1 MIMPIQEKEMQKT
14 APQEEKLPE
23 NNERPAQKLLPFLQE
38 KADFHQSRINTINE
52 KIAVRSDKIARN
64 EAKIE
69 QLSAKADRL
78 EDKNAMLKAT
88 MGSFPGIRQIIE
100 ANERKIKEIREE
112 KIPNRQN
119 RISGH
124 QDKITQLSK
133 KRDTMSH
140 KLNRV
145 IALSDTIKSFS
156 IGVNKERRAVFT
168 DAMHRLKQATTDCLN
183 DKKNSLEEKRA
194 LLYEAYSKPETSAV
208 DKIQLQS
215 KINAISSKIETLE
228 NKLQKISRQ
237 ASVPVKQDAGITETR
252 MQAAEKQLNAMAEQE
267 NAPVPNMAESV
278 ITEDSNYLRN
288 AEMAMEDD
296 YNSIDGIINNGRKE
310 KPESYS
316 VTEPV
321 SQNSYSEQSG
331 KINPEFYQSLS
342 KEDRKIEVML
352 PKQAEKV
359 MEQLTSAGIAFS
371 AVMRQNGKTAVTVD
385 KKNAETLKSIMQS
398 AFQEMKQESKAVRH
412 QSGDDHAEAHEE
424 RKVAESQSV
433 KSINPDYFKFLTRE
447 NRSIHVETVAVGKK
461 VMDQL
466 EEKGVAYSAVERK
479 NHSVA
484 ITVSKADEQAYQQIS
499 GAVKAER
506 AAQYVNP
513 DFYKALPKEQ
523 RATQR
528 MSQKQAE
535 STMQKLDQKGI
546 AYSAVLHG
554 EKSAVTVEKKHTA
567 AAFMSRASLKRE
579 AQRISSKGNR
589 EQSPSRKQGLE
600 Q

>member
-1 MIMPIQEKEMQKT
+1 MIMPIQEKEMQKA
-14 APQEEKLPE
+14 APQEEMLPE

-38 KADFHQSRINTINE
+38 KADFHQSRINIINE

-112 KIPNRQN
+112 KILNRQN

-133 KRDTMSH
+133 KRDTISH

-156 IGVNKERRAVFT
+156 IGANKERRAVFT

-183 DKKNSLEEKRA
+183 DKKNGLEEKRA

-237 ASVPVKQDAGITETR
+237 SSVPVKQDAGITETW

-310 KPESYS
+310 ESESYS
-316 VTEPV
+316 ETEPV

-359 MEQLTSAGIAFS
+359 MEQLTGAGVAFS
-371 AVMRQNGKTAVTVD
+371 AVVRQNGKTAVTVD
-385 KKNAETLKSIMQS
+385 KKNAETLKSMMQS
-398 AFQEMKQESKAVRH
+398 AFHEMKQESKAVRH
-412 QSGDDHAEAHEE
+412 QLDDDHAKAHEE
-424 RKVAESQSV
+424 RKAAESQSV
-433 KSINPDYFKFLTRE
+433 KSINPDYFKSLTRE

-466 EEKGVAYSAVERK
+466 EEKGIAYSAVERR

-546 AYSAVLHG
+546 TYSAVLHG

-579 AQRISSKGNR
+579 AQRISNKGNR

>member
-1 MIMPIQEKEMQKT
+1 MIMPIQEKEMQK
-14 APQEEKLPE
+14 AVPQEEKLPE
-23 NNERPAQKLLPFLQE
+23 NSERPAQKLLPFLQE
-38 KADFHQSRINTINE
+38 KADFHQSRINTTNE

-64 EAKIE
+64 KAKIE

-252 MQAAEKQLNAMAEQE
+252 IQAAEKQLNAMAEQE

-310 KPESYS
+310 EPESYS

-331 KINPEFYQSLS
+331 KINPEFYQALS
-342 KEDRKIEVML
+342 KEDWKIEVML

-398 AFQEMKQESKAVRH
+398 AFQEMKQESKDVRH

-424 RKVAESQSV
+424 RKVTESQSV
-433 KSINPDYFKFLTRE
+433 KSINPDYFKSLTRE

-466 EEKGVAYSAVERK
+466 EEKGVAYSAVERRK
-479 NHSVA
+479 HSVA

-499 GAVKAER
+499 GAVKAEK

>member
-1 MIMPIQEKEMQKT
+1 MIMPIQEKEMQKA
-14 APQEEKLPE
+14 APQAEKLPE
-23 NNERPAQKLLPFLQE
+23 NSKRPAQKLLPFLQE
-38 KADFHQSRINTINE
+38 KADFHQSRINIINE

-316 VTEPV
+316 ETEPV

-412 QSGDDHAEAHEE
+412 QSGDDHAETHEE

-433 KSINPDYFKFLTRE
+433 KSINPDYFKSLTRE

-461 VMDQL
+461 VRDQL

>member
-1 MIMPIQEKEMQKT
+1 MIMPIQEKEMQKA
-14 APQEEKLPE
+14 APQEEKPLE
-23 NNERPAQKLLPFLQE
+23 NSERPAQKLLPFLQE
-38 KADFHQSRINTINE
+38 KADFHQSRINIINE

-133 KRDTMSH
+133 KRDTISH

-156 IGVNKERRAVFT
+156 IGANKERRAVFT

-183 DKKNSLEEKRA
+183 DKKNSREEKRA

-215 KINAISSKIETLE
+215 KINVISGKIETLE

-237 ASVPVKQDAGITETR
+237 SAAPVKQDAGITETR

-278 ITEDSNYLRN
+278 IAEDSNYLRN

-310 KPESYS
+310 EPESYS
-316 VTEPV
+316 ETEPV
-321 SQNSYSEQSG
+321 SQNSYLEQSG

-352 PKQAEKV
+352 PRQAEKV
-359 MEQLTSAGIAFS
+359 MEQLTGAGIAFS
-371 AVMRQNGKTAVTVD
+371 AVVRQNGKTAVTVD

-398 AFQEMKQESKAVRH
+398 AFQEMKQESKAVQH
-412 QSGDDHAEAHEE
+412 QLNNDHAEAHEE
-424 RKVAESQSV
+424 RKAAESQPV
-433 KSINPDYFKFLTRE
+433 KSINPDYFKSLTRE

-466 EEKGVAYSAVERK
+466 KGVAYSAVERR

-506 AAQYVNP
+506 TAQYVNP

-579 AQRISSKGNR
+579 AQRISGKGNR

>member
-1 MIMPIQEKEMQKT
+1 MQT
-14 APQEEKLPE
+14 
-23 NNERPAQKLLPFLQE
+23 
-38 KADFHQSRINTINE
+38 
-52 KIAVRSDKIARN
+52 
-64 EAKIE
+64 
-69 QLSAKADRL
+69 
-78 EDKNAMLKAT
+78 
-88 MGSFPGIRQIIE
+88 
-100 ANERKIKEIREE
+100 
-112 KIPNRQN
+112 
-119 RISGH
+119 
-124 QDKITQLSK
+124 
-133 KRDTMSH
+133 
-140 KLNRV
+140 
-145 IALSDTIKSFS
+145 
-156 IGVNKERRAVFT
+156 
-168 DAMHRLKQATTDCLN
+168 
-183 DKKNSLEEKRA
+183 
-194 LLYEAYSKPETSAV
+194 
-208 DKIQLQS
+208 
-215 KINAISSKIETLE
+215 
-228 NKLQKISRQ
+228 
-237 ASVPVKQDAGITETR
+237 
-252 MQAAEKQLNAMAEQE
+252 AEKQLNAMAEQE

-310 KPESYS
+310 EPESYFE
-316 VTEPV
+316 TEPV

-331 KINPEFYQSLS
+331 KINPE
-342 KEDRKIEVML
+342 
-352 PKQAEKV
+352 V
-359 MEQLTSAGIAFS
+359 MEQLTGAGIVFS
-371 AVMRQNGKTAVTVD
+371 AVVRQNGKTAVTVD
-385 KKNAETLKSIMQS
+385 KKNAETLKSMMQS
-398 AFQEMKQESKAVRH
+398 AFQEMKQESKAVQH
-412 QSGDDHAEAHEE
+412 QSDDDHAEAHEE
-424 RKVAESQSV
+424 RKAAESQSV
-433 KSINPDYFKFLTRE
+433 KSINPDYFKSLTRE

-466 EEKGVAYSAVERK
+466 EEKGIAYSAVERR

-554 EKSAVTVEKKHTA
+554 EKSAVTVEKKHTT
-567 AAFMSRASLKRE
+567 AAFMSRANLKRE
-579 AQRISSKGNR
+579 AQRISSKGKR

>member
-1 MIMPIQEKEMQKT
+1 
-14 APQEEKLPE
+14 
-23 NNERPAQKLLPFLQE
+23 
-38 KADFHQSRINTINE
+38 
-52 KIAVRSDKIARN
+52 
-64 EAKIE
+64 
-69 QLSAKADRL
+69 
-78 EDKNAMLKAT
+78 

-156 IGVNKERRAVFT
+156 IGANKKRRAVFT

-183 DKKNSLEEKRA
+183 DKKNSLEEKRS

-237 ASVPVKQDAGITETR
+237 SSVPVKQDAGITETR

-278 ITEDSNYLRN
+278 IAEDSNYLRN

-310 KPESYS
+310 EPESYS
-316 VTEPV
+316 VTESV

-352 PKQAEKV
+352 PRQAEKV
-359 MEQLTSAGIAFS
+359 MEQLTGAGIAFS
-371 AVMRQNGKTAVTVD
+371 AVVRQNGKTAVTVD
-385 KKNAETLKSIMQS
+385 KKNAEILKSMMQS

-412 QSGDDHAEAHEE
+412 QLGNDHAETHEE
-424 RKVAESQSV
+424 RKAAESQSV
-433 KSINPDYFKFLTRE
+433 KSINPDYFKSLTRE

-466 EEKGVAYSAVERK
+466 EEKGVAYSAVERR

-484 ITVSKADEQAYQQIS
+484 ITVSKADEQVYQQIS

-513 DFYKALPKEQ
+513 DFYKALPKGQ

-554 EKSAVTVEKKHTA
+554 EKSVVTVEKKHTA
-567 AAFMSRASLKRE
+567 AAFMSRACLKRE

>member
-1 MIMPIQEKEMQKT
+1 MIMPIQEKEMQK
-14 APQEEKLPE
+14 AVPQEEKLPE
-23 NNERPAQKLLPFLQE
+23 NSERPAQKLLSFLKE

-237 ASVPVKQDAGITETR
+237 ASVPVNQDAGITETT

-433 KSINPDYFKFLTRE
+433 KSINPDYFKSLTRE

>member
-1 MIMPIQEKEMQKT
+1 MIMPIQEKEMQKA

-23 NNERPAQKLLPFLQE
+23 NSERPAQKLLSFLQE

-64 EAKIE
+64 KAKIE

-88 MGSFPGIRQIIE
+88 MGSSPGIRQIIE

-133 KRDTMSH
+133 KRDTISH

-156 IGVNKERRAVFT
+156 IGANKERRAVFT

-183 DKKNSLEEKRA
+183 DKKTSLEEKRA

-237 ASVPVKQDAGITETR
+237 VATPVKQDAGITETR
-252 MQAAEKQLNAMAEQE
+252 MQAAEKQLNAMTDQE
-267 NAPVPNMAESV
+267 KAPVPNMAESV

-288 AEMAMEDD
+288 AEMEMEDD

-310 KPESYS
+310 EPESYS
-316 VTEPV
+316 VTESV

-352 PKQAEKV
+352 PRQAEKV
-359 MEQLTSAGIAFS
+359 MEQLTGAGIAFS
-371 AVMRQNGKTAVTVD
+371 AVVRQNGKTAVTVD
-385 KKNAETLKSIMQS
+385 KKNAEILKSMMQS
-398 AFQEMKQESKAVRH
+398 AFQKMKQESKTVRH
-412 QSGDDHAEAHEE
+412 QLGDDHAEAHEE
-424 RKVAESQSV
+424 RKAAESQSV
-433 KSINPDYFKFLTRE
+433 KSINPDYFKSLTRE

-466 EEKGVAYSAVERK
+466 EEKGVAYSAVERR

-528 MSQKQAE
+528 MSQEQAE

-579 AQRISSKGNR
+579 AQRISSKGKR

>member
-1 MIMPIQEKEMQKT
+1 MIMPIQEKEMQK
-14 APQEEKLPE
+14 ASPQEEKLPE
-23 NNERPAQKLLPFLQE
+23 NSERPAQKLLPFLQE

-100 ANERKIKEIREE
+100 ANERKTKEIREE

-133 KRDTMSH
+133 KRDTISH

-156 IGVNKERRAVFT
+156 IGANKERRAVFT

-215 KINAISSKIETLE
+215 KINAISGKIETLE
-228 NKLQKISRQ
+228 NKLQKSSRQ
-237 ASVPVKQDAGITETR
+237 SAAPVKQDAGITETR
-252 MQAAEKQLNAMAEQE
+252 MQTAEKQLNAMAEQE

-278 ITEDSNYLRN
+278 IAEDSNYLRN

-310 KPESYS
+310 EPESYS
-316 VTEPV
+316 ETEPV
-321 SQNSYSEQSG
+321 SQNSYSEQSD

-352 PKQAEKV
+352 PRQAEKV
-359 MEQLTSAGIAFS
+359 MEQLTGAGIAFS

-385 KKNAETLKSIMQS
+385 KKNAEILKSMMQS
-398 AFQEMKQESKAVRH
+398 AFQKMKQESKVVRH
-412 QSGDDHAEAHEE
+412 QLGNDHAETHEE
-424 RKVAESQSV
+424 RKAAESQSV
-433 KSINPDYFKFLTRE
+433 KSINPDYFKSLTRE

>member
-1 MIMPIQEKEMQKT
+1 MPIQEKEMQKA

-23 NNERPAQKLLPFLQE
+23 NSERPAQKLLPFLQE

-52 KIAVRSDKIARN
+52 RIAVRSDKIARN
-64 EAKIE
+64 KAKIE

-88 MGSFPGIRQIIE
+88 MGSSPGIRQIIE

-133 KRDTMSH
+133 KRDTISH

-156 IGVNKERRAVFT
+156 IGANKERRAVFT
-168 DAMHRLKQATTDCLN
+168 DKQATTDCLN

-194 LLYEAYSKPETSAV
+194 LLYEVYSKPETSAV

-215 KINAISSKIETLE
+215 KINAISGKIETLE

-237 ASVPVKQDAGITETR
+237 SAAPVKQDAGITETR

-267 NAPVPNMAESV
+267 NAPMPNMAESV
-278 ITEDSNYLRN
+278 IAEDSNYLRN

-310 KPESYS
+310 EPESYS
-316 VTEPV
+316 ETEPV

-331 KINPEFYQSLS
+331 KINPEFHQSLS

-352 PKQAEKV
+352 PRQAEKV
-359 MEQLTSAGIAFS
+359 MEQLTSTGIAFS
-371 AVMRQNGKTAVTVD
+371 AVVRQNGKTAVTVD
-385 KKNAETLKSIMQS
+385 KKNAEILKSMMQS

-412 QSGDDHAEAHEE
+412 QSGNDHAEAHEE
-424 RKVAESQSV
+424 RKVTESQPI
-433 KSINPDYFKFLTRE
+433 KSINPDYFKSLTRE

-466 EEKGVAYSAVERK
+466 EEKGVAYSAVERR

-484 ITVSKADEQAYQQIS
+484 ITVSKADEQVYQQIS
-499 GAVKAER
+499 GVVKAER

>member
-1 MIMPIQEKEMQKT
+1 MIMPIQEKEMQKA
-14 APQEEKLPE
+14 APQAEKLPE
-23 NNERPAQKLLPFLQE
+23 NSKRPAQKLLPFLQE
-38 KADFHQSRINTINE
+38 KADFHQSRINIINE

-316 VTEPV
+316 ETEPV

-359 MEQLTSAGIAFS
+359 MEQLTSAGIAYS

-412 QSGDDHAEAHEE
+412 QSGDDHAETHEE

-433 KSINPDYFKFLTRE
+433 KSINPDYFKSLTRE

>member
-1 MIMPIQEKEMQKT
+1 MIMPIQEKEMQKA
-14 APQEEKLPE
+14 APREEKLPE

-52 KIAVRSDKIARN
+52 KIAVRSDKIAQH

-133 KRDTMSH
+133 KRDTIRH

-156 IGVNKERRAVFT
+156 IGANKERRAVFT

-194 LLYEAYSKPETSAV
+194 LLYEAYSKSETSAV

-215 KINAISSKIETLE
+215 KINAISGKIETLE
-228 NKLQKISRQ
+228 NKLQKISRHTV
-237 ASVPVKQDAGITETR
+237 VPVKQDAGITETR

-278 ITEDSNYLRN
+278 IAEDSNYLRN

-296 YNSIDGIINNGRKE
+296 YNSIDGIINNDRKE
-310 KPESYS
+310 EPESYS
-316 VTEPV
+316 ETEPV

-371 AVMRQNGKTAVTVD
+371 AVVRQNGKTAVTVD

-412 QSGDDHAEAHEE
+412 QLCDDHAEAHEE
-424 RKVAESQSV
+424 RKVTESQSV
-433 KSINPDYFKFLTRE
+433 KSINPDYFKSLTRE

-461 VMDQL
+461 VIDQL
-466 EEKGVAYSAVERK
+466 EEKGVAYSAVERR

-484 ITVSKADEQAYQQIS
+484 ITVSKADEQIYQQIS

-506 AAQYVNP
+506 ASQYVNP

>member
-1 MIMPIQEKEMQKT
+1 MPIQEKEMQKA

-23 NNERPAQKLLPFLQE
+23 NSERPAQKLLPFLQE

-64 EAKIE
+64 KAKIE

-88 MGSFPGIRQIIE
+88 MGSSPGIRQIIE

-133 KRDTMSH
+133 KRDTISH

-156 IGVNKERRAVFT
+156 IGANKERRAVFT
-168 DAMHRLKQATTDCLN
+168 DKQATTDCLN
-183 DKKNSLEEKRA
+183 GKKNSLEEKRA
-194 LLYEAYSKPETSAV
+194 LLYEVYSKPETSAV

-215 KINAISSKIETLE
+215 KINAISGKIETLE

-237 ASVPVKQDAGITETR
+237 SAAPVKQDAGITETR

-267 NAPVPNMAESV
+267 NAPMPNMAESV
-278 ITEDSNYLRN
+278 IAEDSNYLRN

-310 KPESYS
+310 EPESYS
-316 VTEPV
+316 ETEPV

-331 KINPEFYQSLS
+331 KINPEFHQSLS

-352 PKQAEKV
+352 PRQAEKV
-359 MEQLTSAGIAFS
+359 MEQLTSTGIAFS
-371 AVMRQNGKTAVTVD
+371 AVVRQNGKTAVTVD
-385 KKNAETLKSIMQS
+385 KKNAEILKSMMQS

-412 QSGDDHAEAHEE
+412 QSGNDHAEAHEE
-424 RKVAESQSV
+424 RKVTESQPI
-433 KSINPDYFKFLTRE
+433 KSINPDYFKSLTRE

-466 EEKGVAYSAVERK
+466 EEKGVAYSAVERR

-484 ITVSKADEQAYQQIS
+484 ITVSKADEQVYQQIS
-499 GAVKAER
+499 GVVKAER

>member
-1 MIMPIQEKEMQKT
+1 MIMPIQEKEMQKA
-14 APQEEKLPE
+14 APQAEKLPE
-23 NNERPAQKLLPFLQE
+23 NSKRPAQKLLPFLQE
-38 KADFHQSRINTINE
+38 KADFHQSRINIINE

-316 VTEPV
+316 ETEPV

-412 QSGDDHAEAHEE
+412 QSGDDHAETHEE

-433 KSINPDYFKFLTRE
+433 KSINPDYFKSLTRE

-506 AAQYVNP
+506 TAQYVNP

>member
-1 MIMPIQEKEMQKT
+1 MIMPIQEKEMQK
-14 APQEEKLPE
+14 AVPQEEKLPE
-23 NNERPAQKLLPFLQE
+23 NSERPAQKLLSFLKE

-433 KSINPDYFKFLTRE
+433 KSINPDYFKSLTRE